1 MAAQALKIEPVANA
15 DASWVK
21 TLYGIWNEAGQVAE
35 HLAHDIEREDDAD
48 WVM

>member
-21 TLYGIWNEAGQVAE
+21 HFTASGMK
-35 HLAHDIEREDDAD
+35 LAMSRNI
-48 WVM
+48 